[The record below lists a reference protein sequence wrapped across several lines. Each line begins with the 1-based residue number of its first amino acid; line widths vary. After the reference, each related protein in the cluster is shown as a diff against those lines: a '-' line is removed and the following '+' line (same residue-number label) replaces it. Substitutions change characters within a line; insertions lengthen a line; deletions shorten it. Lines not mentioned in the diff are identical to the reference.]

1 MTTPIAAPP
10 EKLRNVAI
18 VAHVDHGKTTLVD
31 ALLRQSDTLAE
42 RTQLADRAM
51 DRNDLEKERG
61 ITILAKTTAVQWDG
75 WRINIVDTPGH
86 ADFGGEV
93 ERVMS
98 MVDAVLLLV
107 DAVDGPMPQT
117 RFVLSKAFAAGLR
130 PIVVINKMD
139 RDGARSDWVL
149 DQTFDLMD
157 RLGATEEQLDFATL
171 YCSAVNGW
179 ASLEASVP
187 GTDMRPLF
195 ETLVEQCPPPP
206 VAPSATLQLQISL
219 LDYSQYVGAL
229 AIGRITAGRV
239 RVNQP
244 VAVIDRDGAV
254 RRERIVKVYRF
265 HGLDRVEVDEV
276 SAGDIVAVA
285 GIERPQVSDTLCDPE
300 HVRALPPLSVDEPT
314 ISMTFE
320 TNDSPFAG
328 RDGKYVTSRQLRD
341 RLMREAVHNVALRV
355 GETEDPEK
363 FLVEGRGEL
372 HLSVLLE
379 TMRREGYEL
388 AVSRPRVIERE
399 LDGELQE
406 PYEQVTVDIDDTHQ
420 GGLMEALAERGG
432 QLVNLVADGTGRIRL
447 DYEMPARGLIGF
459 QTRFRTLT
467 AGSGLLYHS
476 FERWGPKAKL
486 KTRSRDRGVLIANGT
501 GTTVGYALFNLQ
513 DRGRL
518 FVGPGVE
525 VYEGQIIGLHSRDND
540 LTVNPMKAKQLTNV
554 RASGKDENVQLS
566 PPQLVTLE
574 QGLEFIEDDELMEI
588 TPQEIRLR
596 KRHRLEHER
605 KRASRAAG

>member
-1 MTTPIAAPP
+1 MNTPISAPAD
-10 EKLRNVAI
+10 KLRNVAI

-42 RTQLADRAM
+42 RAQLADRAM

-61 ITILAKTTAVQWDG
+61 ITILAKTTAVQWEDY
-75 WRINIVDTPGH
+75 RINIVDTPGH

-98 MVDAVLLLV
+98 MVDAVVLLV

-130 PIVVINKMD
+130 PIVIINKMD
-139 RDGARSDWVL
+139 RHGARADWVL

-157 RLGATEEQLDFATL
+157 RLGATEQQLDFATL
-171 YCSAVNGW
+171 YCSAVQGW
-179 ASLEASVP
+179 ASLDPATA

-195 ETLVEQCPPPP
+195 QTLVEQCPPPP
-206 VAPSATLQLQISL
+206 VAMDEPLALQVSL
-219 LDYSQYVGAL
+219 LDYSPYVGAL
-229 AIGRITAGRV
+229 AIGRMTAGRV
-239 RVNQP
+239 RANQA
-244 VAVIDRDGAV
+244 VAVIDREGKV

-265 HGLDRVEVDEV
+265 HGLDRVEVE
-276 SAGDIVAVA
+276 SAEAGDIVAVA
-285 GIERPQVSDTLCDPE
+285 GIERPQISDTLCDPDN
-300 HVRALPPLSVDEPT
+300 VRALPPLSVDEPT

-328 RDGKYVTSRQLRD
+328 RSGKYVTSRQLRD
-341 RLMREAVHNVALRV
+341 RLAREAVHNVALRV
-355 GETEDPEK
+355 NDTADPEK

-399 LDGELQE
+399 IDGQIQE
-406 PYEQVTVDIDDTHQ
+406 PYEQVTVDVDEAHQ
-420 GGLMEALAERGG
+420 GGIMEALAERGG
-432 QLVNLVADGTGRIRL
+432 QLVNVIADGTGRVRL

-459 QTRFRTLT
+459 QTRFRTIS
-467 AGSGLLYHS
+467 AGSGLIYHS
-476 FERWGPKAKL
+476 FERWGPKAKM
-486 KTRSRDRGVLIANGT
+486 KARSRDRGVLISNST
-501 GTTVGYALFNLQ
+501 GTTVGYGLFNLQ
-513 DRGRL
+513 ERGRL
-518 FVGPGVE
+518 FLGSGVE

-540 LTVNPMKAKQLTNV
+540 LTVNPLRAKQLNNI
-554 RASGKDENVQLS
+554 RAAGKDEATTLS
-566 PPQLVTLE
+566 PPQLMSLE

-588 TPQEIRLR
+588 TPAEIRLR
-596 KRHRLEHER
+596 KRFRLEHER
-605 KRASRAAG
+605 KRASRAG